1 MANKLDTALLLRAVE
16 ALLNYEG
23 KRTLDNES
31 QSLLGSYSKP
41 IFAQVQLKKAI
52 SKPAAKP
59 VRVKIPYSLF
69 SPGADANDDSICL
82 FCRSQDKA
90 AIDEFVAQNPIE
102 GLKKVISIN
111 SLKKEY
117 AKFDDLKKL
126 LKEHTHFLCDHNIV
140 SQLYNKLGKTFL
152 SRHSNSPV
160 AIQYDDVK
168 DLPAAVA
175 KSVSSSYMHMKGTV
189 LSIKLATTIMKSKH
203 VALNIEQGLDFA
215 VDKLHDKWKDVVC
228 IHLKIS
234 DSAALPIY
242 TKVQSEAGMFFKAE
256 AEAAAASSPAPQS
269 KSKSKTAPVPVP
281 QAARPSSAKKAVKVV
296 KAVKAVPAVAPPS
309 ARAPASAAG
318 KAKLDNSKKGK

>member
-1 MANKLDTALLLRAVE
+1 MATGKLDSALLTRAVE

-23 KRTLDNES
+23 KRSSEKES

-52 SKPAAKP
+52 SKPAVKP
-59 VRVKIPYSLF
+59 VRVKIPYSMF

-90 AIDEFVAQNPIE
+90 LIDEYLTQNPIE

-117 AKFDDLKKL
+117 AKFDDVKKL
-126 LKEHTHFLCDHNIV
+126 IKEHTHFLCDHNIV

-160 AIQYDDVK
+160 AIQYDNVK
-168 DLPAAVA
+168 DLPAAIA

-189 LSIKLATTIMKSKH
+189 LSIKLATTIMKSNH
-203 VALNIEQGLDFA
+203 VALNVEQGLAFA
-215 VDKLHDKWKDVVC
+215 IEKLHDKWKDVVC

-256 AEAAAASSPAPQS
+256 ASSSPVLKPKS
-269 KSKSKTAPVPVP
+269 KSKSEPEPVPEPVLAPV
-281 QAARPSSAKKAVKVV
+281 RPSSAKKALKT
-296 KAVKAVPAVAPPS
+296 AAT
-309 ARAPASAAG
+309 AAG
-318 KAKLDNSKKGK
+318 KTATAAKPDSKKGNKKGK